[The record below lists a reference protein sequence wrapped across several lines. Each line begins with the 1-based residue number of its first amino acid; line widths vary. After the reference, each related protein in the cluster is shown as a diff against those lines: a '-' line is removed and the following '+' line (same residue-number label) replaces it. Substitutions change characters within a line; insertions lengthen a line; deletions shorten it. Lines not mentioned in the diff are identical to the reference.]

1 MNILLVDDH
10 ENNIYLLESMLK
22 AKGHTIQSAP
32 NGARALKVLSG
43 GGIDMII
50 SDILMPVMDG
60 FQLCRTVKTDQNMRS
75 IPFIIYTATYT
86 GPKDEAFAR
95 KIGAD
100 RFIVKPC
107 EPDVFLQAVTD
118 VMTEAGNRGG
128 DIQPEPVTEKEVFKL
143 YNERLIRKL
152 EQKMME
158 TEYEIQA
165 RLVIEKELRES
176 EEKFRSITEDSAD
189 AIFITDQQGN
199 YQYVNKAASSMLG
212 YSQKELM
219 AMNIADISQPEDVD
233 KSRELFVKILKT
245 GKIYAEIVMVRK
257 DKTTLPADL
266 NAVVLPN
273 QLVYGSC
280 RDLTQRKKMEQE
292 LEQSRNY
299 LEEQVK
305 ERTLKLND
313 ALRDSE
319 TNRERIETIFKSVS
333 EGLILTDIT
342 HRIMMMNTLAEDW
355 LDIRF
360 SMVYNRLIDD
370 SLNQKNLIKLIK
382 DTGPGQTSS
391 TRIDIEIPGTNKSRK
406 IILEA
411 SAKNIMYKDNKS
423 IGTIITLRDVTK
435 EQEMDQMKTDFLS
448 TTAHELRT
456 PLTTIQGFSEVLL
469 TRKDLKKDEKEKFLR
484 YINKQSVNLA
494 QILND
499 LLDICRIESGKDFE
513 LKIEKCIPNDIITEL
528 LENYRTSFPKFRFT
542 ADLEE
547 NGRPVLADPGKIE
560 QILQNLLSN
569 AIKYSPEGGEIRIS
583 TAIKGKN
590 YQVSIQDQGIGM
602 TGEQVKKIFEKFYRA
617 DSSDT
622 APTGTGLGMSIV
634 KLIIDKHNGKIW
646 VESEPK
652 KGTRVVFTLPI
663 G

>member
-1 MNILLVDDH
+1 
-10 ENNIYLLESMLK
+10 
-22 AKGHTIQSAP
+22 
-32 NGARALKVLSG
+32 
-43 GGIDMII
+43 
-50 SDILMPVMDG
+50 
-60 FQLCRTVKTDQNMRS
+60 
-75 IPFIIYTATYT
+75 
-86 GPKDEAFAR
+86 
-95 KIGAD
+95 
-100 RFIVKPC
+100 
-107 EPDVFLQAVTD
+107 
-118 VMTEAGNRGG
+118 
-128 DIQPEPVTEKEVFKL
+128 
-143 YNERLIRKL
+143 
-152 EQKMME
+152 
-158 TEYEIQA
+158 
-165 RLVIEKELRES
+165 
-176 EEKFRSITEDSAD
+176 
-189 AIFITDQQGN
+189 
-199 YQYVNKAASSMLG
+199 
-212 YSQKELM
+212 
-219 AMNIADISQPEDVD
+219 
-233 KSRELFVKILKT
+233 
-245 GKIYAEIVMVRK
+245 
-257 DKTTLPADL
+257 
-266 NAVVLPN
+266 
-273 QLVYGSC
+273 
-280 RDLTQRKKMEQE
+280 
-292 LEQSRNY
+292 
-299 LEEQVK
+299 
-305 ERTLKLND
+305 
-313 ALRDSE
+313 
-319 TNRERIETIFKSVS
+319 
-333 EGLILTDIT
+333 
-342 HRIMMMNTLAEDW
+342 MMNTLAEDW